1 MYNFG
6 EECYTFAKNPGSRV
20 EKLSNSPAKLI
31 THQTFR
37 IMDNKVQIVVP
48 SEKVDTASQKIAEI
62 DALFPGTLS
71 LTADER
77 RGGMKLGEKSLSFV
91 SKGVEF
97 MLRSPEFNPNF
108 LDVPEA
114 QRDFEAA
121 QNLFAVGRQLQ
132 ILADKINDTAMQAGI
147 EAMAAVMSY
156 YNNVKLASK
165 QGVAGARTIYDD
177 LSVRFPGRGRSNPEP
192 TQTPE

>member
-1 MYNFG
+1 MVNSVIHLQ
-6 EECYTFAKNPGSRV
+6 KRPGLRV
-20 EKLSNSPAKLI
+20 EKLSNSPVKLI
-31 THQTFR
+31 IHQTFR
-37 IMDNKVQIVVP
+37 IMDNRVQMVVP

-97 MLRSPEFNPNF
+97 MQRSPEFTPAYV
-108 LDVPEA
+108 DTPEA
-114 QRDFEAA
+114 IRDFEAA
-121 QNLFAVGRQLQ
+121 KNLFAVGRQLQ
-132 ILADKINDTAMQAGI
+132 ILADKINDTATQAGM
-147 EAMAAVMSY
+147 EAMAAVMAY
-156 YNNVKLASK
+156 YNNVKQASK
-165 QGVAGARTIYDD
+165 QGVVGARTVYDD
-177 LSVRFPGRGRSNPEP
+177 LSVRFPGRGRSAPEP